1 VSDKIIKNDFPDI
14 FDAVVNKNVLVP
26 NKKVV
31 LREAATSKSKR
42 SGYVDGTKIRIID
55 KYFPLVKDKTGIHA
69 EIQYSDIIQLKKQK
83 EQVLHYNFD
92 DLEAVL
98 KFKDV
103 EILRDKLN
111 SLIQYFDKIYLDNGV
126 NQKMP
131 KQKVLNYPDDWTTLF
146 KYLKKIPVPTYFKRN
161 KSKAGFL
168 TVSAES
174 GNTYKFRL
182 ERDFFTSIETSFAAV
197 ENLFAT
203 ANPVWNEHEKIVM
216 EQIHHRLSN
225 MAEEIEV

>member
-1 VSDKIIKNDFPDI
+1 
-14 FDAVVNKNVLVP
+14 VVNTNVLVP

-55 KYFPLVKDKTGIHA
+55 KYFPLVKDKNGIYA

-92 DLEAVL
+92 DMEAVL

-126 NQKMP
+126 NTKTP
-131 KQKVLNYPDDWTTLF
+131 KQKVLNYPDDWQTIF
-146 KYLKKIPVPTYFKRN
+146 KYLKKVPVPTYTKRN

-168 TVSAES
+168 TVSADS

-182 ERDFFTSIETSFAAV
+182 EHDFFTSIETSFAAM
-197 ENLFAT
+197 EQLFNT